1 MTFQRELLQLYF
13 IMGSNNTSKDPVQ
26 VLKKAI
32 EGGVTCFQFREKG
45 PGAKTGTDKFALGQ
59 QFRDVCREH
68 QIPFVVN
75 DDVDLAVKLEADGI
89 HIGQDD
95 ASIEDVREKVPHN
108 CFIGV
113 SASTIEESFEAEKRG
128 ADYVG
133 VGPIYKT
140 TTKADALEPIG
151 VSGLQSIRDATSI
164 PIVAI
169 SGISEATAGSVFEYG
184 ADGIAVISA
193 ISQAQD
199 PLAAAQALS
208 NIAKQYD
215 R

>member
-128 ADYVG
+128 ADY
-133 VGPIYKT
+133 
-140 TTKADALEPIG
+140 
-151 VSGLQSIRDATSI
+151 
-164 PIVAI
+164 
-169 SGISEATAGSVFEYG
+169 
-184 ADGIAVISA
+184 
-193 ISQAQD
+193 
-199 PLAAAQALS
+199 
-208 NIAKQYD
+208 
-215 R
+215 